1 MNKTRIRHLNQLEAI
16 RDAFG
21 THMFSAAV
29 KMYQHI
35 QLHLMHTRTFP
46 AGERELEAKK
56 VYLRAK
62 TRALIIMDHDQIE
75 AAEIWKTRKAASIAK
90 YKQDSMSEQSYS
102 SAYFRGERT
111 E

>member
-21 THMFSAAV
+21 TQMISAAV
-29 KMYQHI
+29 KMHQHV
-35 QLHLMHTRTFP
+35 QLYLMHIRAFS
-46 AGERELEAKK
+46 AAERELEAKK
-56 VYLRAK
+56 VYLRTK

-75 AAEIWKTRKAASIAK
+75 AMETWKTRKAASIAK
-90 YKQDSMSEQSYS
+90 YKQDSIAEQPYS
-102 SAYFRGERT
+102 SVYFRGERT